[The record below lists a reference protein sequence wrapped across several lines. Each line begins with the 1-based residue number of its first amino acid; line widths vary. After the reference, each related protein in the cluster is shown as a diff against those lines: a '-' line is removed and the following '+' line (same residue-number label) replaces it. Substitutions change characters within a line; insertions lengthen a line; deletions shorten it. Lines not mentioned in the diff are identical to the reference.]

1 MDAFDRIM
9 ELSREG
15 LYCAQIMVQLAL
27 DAEGKENPEL
37 IEAVRGLCG
46 GFAWSGG
53 PCGALS
59 GGACL
64 LSLLGRGLEISER
77 EELVAEFHRWFAGR
91 TAQFGGEDC
100 NDITGGDR
108 GNMFSVC
115 PGVIIDS
122 YDKCVELLAERGLA

>member
-122 YDKCVELLAERGLA
+122 YEKCVELLAERGIA

>member
-64 LSLLGRGLEISER
+64 LSLLGRGLDISER

-115 PGVIIDS
+115 PAVIIDS
-122 YDKCVELLAERGLA
+122 YEKCVELLAERGLA

>member
-9 ELSREG
+9 ELTREG

-122 YDKCVELLAERGLA
+122 YEKCVELLAERGLA

>member
-27 DAEGKENPEL
+27 DAEGEENPEL
-37 IEAVRGLCG
+37 VQAVRGLCG

-59 GGACL
+59 GGVCF
-64 LSLLGRGLEISER
+64 LSLLARELEPGKDKADRRVPRLVPRAHGAVRRGELR
-77 EELVAEFHRWFAGR
+77 EHRAR
-91 TAQFGGEDC
+91 
-100 NDITGGDR
+100 
-108 GNMFSVC
+108 
-115 PGVIIDS
+115 
-122 YDKCVELLAERGLA
+122 

>member
-64 LSLLGRGLEISER
+64 LSLLGRGLDLSER

-122 YDKCVELLAERGLA
+122 YEKCVELLAERGLA

>member
-64 LSLLGRGLEISER
+64 LSLLGRGLDISER

-91 TAQFGGEDC
+91 TAQFGGEGC
-100 NDITGGDR
+100 YDITGGDR

-122 YDKCVELLAERGLA
+122 YEKCVELLAERGLA

>member
-1 MDAFDRIM
+1 MDTFDRIM

-64 LSLLGRGLEISER
+64 LSLLGRGLDISER

-115 PGVIIDS
+115 PAVIIDS
-122 YDKCVELLAERGLA
+122 YEKCVELLAERGLA

>member
-64 LSLLGRGLEISER
+64 LSLLGRWLEISER

-122 YDKCVELLAERGLA
+122 YEKCVELLAERGLA

>member
-64 LSLLGRGLEISER
+64 LSLLGRGLDISER

-91 TAQFGGEDC
+91 TAPFGGEDC

-122 YDKCVELLAERGLA
+122 YEKCVELLAERGLA

>member
-122 YDKCVELLAERGLA
+122 YEKCVELLSERGLA

>member
-64 LSLLGRGLEISER
+64 LSLLGRGLDMSER

-122 YDKCVELLAERGLA
+122 YEKCVELLAERGLA

>member
-9 ELSREG
+9 ELNREG

-122 YDKCVELLAERGLA
+122 YEKCVELLAERGLA

>member
-64 LSLLGRGLEISER
+64 LSLLGRGLDMSER
-77 EELVAEFHRWFAGR
+77 EELVAEFHRWFAGL

-122 YDKCVELLAERGLA
+122 YEKCVELLAERGLA

>member
-122 YDKCVELLAERGLA
+122 YEKCVELLAERGLA

>member
-64 LSLLGRGLEISER
+64 LSLLGRGLDISER

-100 NDITGGDR
+100 DDITGGDR

-122 YDKCVELLAERGLA
+122 YEKCVELLSERGLA

>member
-27 DAEGKENPEL
+27 DAEGKKNPEL

-122 YDKCVELLAERGLA
+122 YEKCVELLAERGLA

>member
-77 EELVAEFHRWFAGR
+77 EELVAEFYRWFAGR

-122 YDKCVELLAERGLA
+122 YEKCVELLAERGLA

>member
-37 IEAVRGLCG
+37 VQAVRGLCG

-64 LSLLGRGLEISER
+64 LSLLGRGLDMSER

-122 YDKCVELLAERGLA
+122 YEKCVELLAERGLA

>member
-64 LSLLGRGLEISER
+64 LSLLGRELDISER

-122 YDKCVELLAERGLA
+122 YEKCVELLAERGLA